1 MKVSANLV
9 NSKGKII
16 IIATGGPIVDS
27 AGKIVY
33 TFGFCLDLLVN
44 LRVKSWYLHSIG
56 VRNLG

>member
-16 IIATGGPIVDS
+16 IIATGGAIVDS

-33 TFGFCLDLLVN
+33 TFDFCLDLFVN
-44 LRVKSWYLHSIG
+44 LRVKSW
-56 VRNLG
+56 